1 MPTKRMRF
9 RKVDVP
15 YMTPEWKRAIKMKRK
30 FAKQYAQSRT
40 EENWELKRI
49 WRNKAT
55 NYRRKAIKESWKQKA
70 DDLKAKPNEF
80 YKTFRPF
87 LSDKKQPASEIH
99 IKTNGRIEKDQEK
112 VANVLANYFSTM
124 ANDIGGAGVNSLTE
138 DDLSS
143 HSSLANICNANKS
156 NLRNFRFQPL
166 SRNSVQLA
174 LEKLNIRKAC
184 GYDSISPRMLRLA
197 SSGISDSLTKLFNEC
212 IRKGEWPEAW
222 KKGEWNPVH
231 KKDDRLDERNY
242 RPITLLST
250 VDKVF

>member
-55 NYRRKAIKESWKQKA
+55 GYRRKAIKEYWKQKA
-70 DDLKAKPNEF
+70 DDLKAKPSEF

-99 IKTNGRIEKDQEK
+99 IKANGRIEKDHDGQ
-112 VANVLANYFSTM
+112 
-124 ANDIGGAGVNSLTE
+124 
-138 DDLSS
+138 
-143 HSSLANICNANKS
+143 
-156 NLRNFRFQPL
+156 
-166 SRNSVQLA
+166 
-174 LEKLNIRKAC
+174 
-184 GYDSISPRMLRLA
+184 
-197 SSGISDSLTKLFNEC
+197 
-212 IRKGEWPEAW
+212 
-222 KKGEWNPVH
+222 
-231 KKDDRLDERNY
+231 
-242 RPITLLST
+242 
-250 VDKVF
+250 

>member
-1 MPTKRMRF
+1 
-9 RKVDVP
+9 
-15 YMTPEWKRAIKMKRK
+15 MKRE
-30 FAKQYAQSRT
+30 FAKKYVQSRT

-55 NYRRKAIKESWKQKA
+55 SYRRKAIKEYWKQKA
-70 DDLKAKPNEF
+70 DDLKAKPSEF

-99 IKTNGRIEKDQEK
+99 IKANGRIEKDQEK

-143 HSSLANICNANKS
+143 HPSLTNICNANKS
-156 NLRNFRFQPL
+156 NLKNFCFQPL

-174 LEKLNIRKAC
+174 LEKLNVRKAC

-197 SSGISDSLTKLFNEC
+197 SSGIADSLTKLFNEC

-231 KKDDRLDERNY
+231 KKDDRLFC
-242 RPITLLST
+242 ILMI
-250 VDKVF
+250 F

>member
-1 MPTKRMRF
+1 
-9 RKVDVP
+9 
-15 YMTPEWKRAIKMKRK
+15 MTPEWKRPIKMKRK
-30 FAKQYAQSRT
+30 FAKQYAQRRT

-55 NYRRKAIKESWKQKA
+55 NYRRRAIKEYWKQKA
-70 DDLKAKPNEF
+70 DDLKAKPSEF

-143 HSSLANICNANKS
+143 HSSLTNICNANKS
-156 NLRNFRFQPL
+156 NRKNFCFQPL
-166 SRNSVQLA
+166 SSNLV
-174 LEKLNIRKAC
+174 
-184 GYDSISPRMLRLA
+184 
-197 SSGISDSLTKLFNEC
+197 
-212 IRKGEWPEAW
+212 
-222 KKGEWNPVH
+222 
-231 KKDDRLDERNY
+231 
-242 RPITLLST
+242 
-250 VDKVF
+250 